1 MNARFIDRTPPPES
15 AIVALPVLPDDQ
27 HSNSRMS
34 ETQGLVEAL
43 GVELAV
49 AHEYQIRQPNP
60 ATLFGGGQLDRIL
73 QQADE
78 HNPTMVVVDGAL
90 TPIQQRNLERR
101 LQLKVIDRT
110 GLILEIFGLRAR
122 TAEGRLQVELARQLY
137 ERSRLVRTWTHLER
151 QRGGSGFLSGPGETQ
166 IESDRRMLDI
176 RIKNLRRDIEDVRR
190 SRAIQRAGR
199 RKQRKPVVALVGY
212 TNSGKSTLFNR
223 LTGAQVLAQDM
234 PFATL
239 DPTVREL
246 DLGDGRVSVMV
257 DTVGFITDL
266 PSHLIAAFRATLE
279 EVAEAALL
287 IHVRDIAHPDSGA
300 QAKDVDVVLEQIFAD
315 AEIDPPPTLEV
326 WNKIDQLNENELE
339 ALAIHARGTQPPPIL
354 ISAITGEGLDRLI
367 STIANAAYSQRSLRR
382 IEIPTRAGDLHAW
395 LHAHCEVRS
404 QRQPEPDRI
413 ELEVLMSDEEIARFD
428 DMRRATAAT
437 QTD

>member
-1 MNARFIDRTPPPES
+1 MSDRFIDRTPPTER
-15 AIVALPVLPDDQ
+15 AIIALPVLPESHHTD
-27 HSNSRMS
+27 SRMS

-43 GVELAV
+43 GVDLADATEIV
-49 AHEYQIRQPNP
+49 VRKPNP
-60 ATLFGGGQLDRIL
+60 ATLFGGGQLDRLKASADQNKATIL
-73 QQADE
+73 
-78 HNPTMVVVDGAL
+78 VVDASL
-90 TPIQQRNLERR
+90 SPIQQRNLERD
-101 LQLKVIDRT
+101 LHLKVIDRT

-199 RKQRKPVVALVGY
+199 AKQRKPVVALVGY
-212 TNSGKSTLFNR
+212 TNAGKSSIFNY
-223 LTGAQVLAQDM
+223 LTGAGVFAQDM

-239 DPTVREL
+239 DPTVREV
-246 DLGDGRVSVMV
+246 DLGDGRWCVMV

-287 IHVRDIAHPDSGA
+287 VHVRDSSHPDTNA
-300 QAKDVDVVLEQIFAD
+300 QARDVDVVLEQIFEAAD
-315 AEIDPPPTLEV
+315 REQPETIEV
-326 WNKIDQLNENELE
+326 WNKIDRLDAAELE
-339 ALAIHARGTQPPPIL
+339 SLQIQSRGLYPPPL
-354 ISAITGEGLDRLI
+354 LVSAQTGQGMEGLLAAIAQTTFSERAVR
-367 STIANAAYSQRSLRR
+367 TIRIPIAA
-382 IEIPTRAGDLHAW
+382 GNLHAW
-395 LHAHCEVRS
+395 LHANCVVQDQS
-404 QRQPEPDRI
+404 QPDSDQL
-413 ELEVLMSDEEIARFD
+413 ELQVLMSDEELDRFNAL
-428 DMRRATAAT
+428 RLENTPT
-437 QTD
+437 T